1 MSAAMKRIWIQLT
14 ADRKRFGVLCATV
27 GVGLLLWARLII
39 VSGVSRTAMAEDG
52 RKPGAEGLAGGA
64 AGAASGGSAAS
75 GGEADKRSEK
85 GGTVARE
92 TVEVRLW
99 SRSERDPFVI
109 SPEHF
114 PRAKS
119 EKEVKGDAGKL
130 PTEPAEDAGQK
141 EARLVARLREVLGTL
156 RLEAAMGNTMAII
169 DGKRYVVGESLPL
182 MGKERVEFKLQE
194 VRQRSVVL
202 EAEGRRFEVE
212 MSVPGATSAAPRSG
226 N

>member
-52 RKPGAEGLAGGA
+52 KKPMAEAQAGAESAADRPGKSAGG
-64 AGAASGGSAAS
+64 S
-75 GGEADKRSEK
+75 EADKRGEK
-85 GGTVARE
+85 PGAAARE

-114 PRAKS
+114 PRTKS
-119 EKEVKGDAGKL
+119 DKEVKGDAGKL

-212 MSVPGATSAAPRSG
+212 MSVPGAASPAPRSG